1 MKRGCRH
8 SSVNSSAPSILP
20 PQVWLP
26 SMPSLLF
33 SFIVK
38 FVHAMW
44 EKNENKQKK
53 RPGLAHLK
61 KFHFMKKKSLNRGC
75 QLFKILSN
83 PCVLY
88 YSKNIY
94 WANYSIIWPKNVSLN
109 DSWMKEVSVAMIN
122 RFSQSVRN
130 EKKNTFQVAQVR
142 DHFHKKLDCFHVKND
157 LSYVYLVWWGR
168 YAITV
173 FTLTAEFPGHHIW
186 VARGDRY
193 VYEHNVGT

>member
-1 MKRGCRH
+1 
-8 SSVNSSAPSILP
+8 
-20 PQVWLP
+20 
-26 SMPSLLF
+26 
-33 SFIVK
+33 
-38 FVHAMW
+38 MW

-88 YSKNIY
+88 SSKNIY

-173 FTLTAEFPGHHIW
+173 SQMPVDDLKFTILSFLVLFKMSVRRPIDTTVW
-186 VARGDRY
+186 
-193 VYEHNVGT
+193 TW